1 MVRATVLLPVR
12 NGGRWLGE
20 TIQSLENQTFKD
32 FELLVIDDGST
43 DNSIDIIK
51 QSNLQHIRII
61 LGPQQGLA
69 KALALGVNES
79 KTEIIFR
86 QDQDDISL
94 PSRFQLQYNF
104 LEENKD
110 HVAVGSNAT
119 KIDEKGKKKGV
130 IKSPNKSTA
139 IEMYFN
145 LSNPLVHSSMA
156 FRKSAV
162 LVAGNYWSPSSDPFP
177 EDFHLWSRLIKNGR
191 ISVLS
196 KRLVKYRLS
205 SKGISRT
212 FYEVLA
218 KEAYFIARQN
228 LEYSMNSDLST
239 KLNRNALKIY
249 CFRNMK
255 ITFFELLSIY
265 KNLYRIKKKYGFK
278 DIELGFS
285 SIVYFRPIWHWVKKD
300 TIKEKCHKNS
310 V

>member
-119 KIDEKGKKKGV
+119 KIDEKGNKKGV
-130 IKSPNKSTA
+130 IKSPNNSKA
-139 IEMYFN
+139 IKMYFN

-156 FRKSAV
+156 FRKSVV
-162 LVAGNYWSPSSDPFP
+162 LAAGNYWSPSSDPFP
-177 EDFHLWSRLIKNGR
+177 EDFHLWSRLIKKGQIAN
-191 ISVLS
+191 IPSI
-196 KRLVKYRLS
+196 LV
-205 SKGISRT
+205 
-212 FYEVLA
+212 
-218 KEAYFIARQN
+218 
-228 LEYSMNSDLST
+228 
-239 KLNRNALKIY
+239 
-249 CFRNMK
+249 
-255 ITFFELLSIY
+255 
-265 KNLYRIKKKYGFK
+265 LYRIHNESLSQKYAITLFKGALTITEKNINDELSSTNLSKKQ
-278 DIELGFS
+278 IEAIKILGNRNEGKGKVMLRQAIEIIKILVILKRKIGYRFWQKGFS
-285 SIVYFRPIWHWVKKD
+285 IKFYLRPLYWVL
-300 TIKEKCHKNS
+300 KNPNMNFK
-310 V
+310 

>member
-12 NGGRWLGE
+12 NGGRWLEE
-20 TIQSLENQTFKD
+20 TIQSLEDQTFKD

-43 DNSIDIIK
+43 DNGIEIIK
-51 QSNLQHIRII
+51 QSNLQHIRVVP
-61 LGPQQGLA
+61 GPQQGLA
-69 KALALGVNES
+69 KALALGVNEA

-110 HVAVGSNAT
+110 HAAVGSNAT

-130 IKSPNKSTA
+130 IKSPNKSKA

-162 LVAGNYWSPSSDPFP
+162 LAAGNYWSPSSDPFP

-205 SKGISRT
+205 SKGISRM

-228 LEYSMNSDLST
+228 LENRISNNLPT

-265 KNLYRIKKKYGFK
+265 KNLYQIKKQYGYNV
-278 DIELGFS
+278 IELGFS
-285 SIVYFRPIWHWVKKD
+285 SIVYLRPIWHWVKKD
-300 TIKEKCHKNS
+300 TIKEK
-310 V
+310 

>member
-12 NGGRWLGE
+12 NGGRWLEE
-20 TIQSLENQTFKD
+20 TIQSLEDQTFKD

-61 LGPQQGLA
+61 PGPQQGLA
-69 KALALGVNES
+69 KALALGVNEA

-130 IKSPNKSTA
+130 IKSPNKSKA

-162 LVAGNYWSPSSDPFP
+162 LAAGNYWSPSSDPFP
-177 EDFHLWSRLIKNGR
+177 EDLHLWSRLIKKGQIANIPSILVMYR
-191 ISVLS
+191 IHDKSLSQKHAITLFQIALTIAEKNMNDELSSTNLS
-196 KRLVKYRLS
+196 KKQVEGLKIL
-205 SKGISRT
+205 G
-212 FYEVLA
+212 
-218 KEAYFIARQN
+218 
-228 LEYSMNSDLST
+228 
-239 KLNRNALKIY
+239 NRNEGKG
-249 CFRNMK
+249 K
-255 ITFFELLSIY
+255 ITVHQAIEIIKILVILKRKIG
-265 KNLYRIKKKYGFK
+265 YRFWQK
-278 DIELGFS
+278 GFS
-285 SIVYFRPIWHWVKKD
+285 IKFYLRPFYWVL
-300 TIKEKCHKNS
+300 KNPN
-310 V
+310 VNFK

>member
-32 FELLVIDDGST
+32 FELLVINDGST

-61 LGPQQGLA
+61 PGPQQGLA
-69 KALALGVNES
+69 KALALGVNEA

-94 PSRFQLQYNF
+94 PTRFQLQYNF

-119 KIDEKGKKKGV
+119 KIDEKGKRKGV

-162 LVAGNYWSPSSDPFP
+162 LAAGNYWSPSSDPFP

-218 KEAYFIARQN
+218 KEAYLVARQN
-228 LEYSMNSDLST
+228 LEYSMNSELST

-285 SIVYFRPIWHWVKKD
+285 SIVYLRPIWHWVKKD

>member
-12 NGGRWLGE
+12 NGGRWLEE
-20 TIQSLENQTFKD
+20 TIQSLEDQTFKD

-61 LGPQQGLA
+61 PGPQQGLA
-69 KALALGVNES
+69 KALALGVNEA

-130 IKSPNKSTA
+130 IKSPNKSKA

-145 LSNPLVHSSMA
+145 LSNPLVHSSIT

-162 LVAGNYWSPSSDPFP
+162 LAAGNYWSPSSDPFP
-177 EDFHLWSRLIKNGR
+177 EDFHLWSRLIKNGE
-191 ISVLS
+191 IANIP

-205 SKGISRT
+205 SKGISRM
-212 FYEVLA
+212 FYEALA
-218 KEAYFIARQN
+218 KEAYFIAKQN
-228 LEYSMNSDLST
+228 LENNINYDLAT
-239 KLNRNALKIY
+239 KLNVNGLQIY

-255 ITFFELLSIY
+255 ITFFELLTIY
-265 KNLYRIKKKYGFK
+265 KNLYQIKRSYGFK
-278 DIELGFS
+278 NIELGFS
-285 SIVYFRPIWHWVKKD
+285 SIIYLRPIWHLGKKD
-300 TIKEKCHKNS
+300 TIKEK
-310 V
+310 

>member
-12 NGGRWLGE
+12 NGGRWLEE
-20 TIQSLENQTFKD
+20 TIQSLEDQTFKD

-43 DNSIDIIK
+43 DNGIEIIK
-51 QSNLQHIRII
+51 QSNLQHIRVIP
-61 LGPQQGLA
+61 GPQQGLA
-69 KALALGVNES
+69 KALALGVNEA

-110 HVAVGSNAT
+110 HAAVGSNAT

-130 IKSPNKSTA
+130 IKSPNKSKA

-162 LVAGNYWSPSSDPFP
+162 LAAGNYWSPSSDPFP

-205 SKGISRT
+205 SKGISRM

-228 LEYSMNSDLST
+228 LENRISNNLPT

-265 KNLYRIKKKYGFK
+265 KNLYQIKKQYGYNV
-278 DIELGFS
+278 IELGFS
-285 SIVYFRPIWHWVKKD
+285 SIVYLRPIWHWVKKD
-300 TIKEKCHKNS
+300 TIKEK
-310 V
+310 

>member
-61 LGPQQGLA
+61 PGPQQGLA
-69 KALALGVNES
+69 KALALGVNEA

-94 PSRFQLQYNF
+94 PTRFQLQYNF

-285 SIVYFRPIWHWVKKD
+285 SIVYLRPIWHLVKKD

>member
-32 FELLVIDDGST
+32 FELLVINDGST

-61 LGPQQGLA
+61 PGPQQGLA
-69 KALALGVNES
+69 KALALGVNEA

-94 PSRFQLQYNF
+94 PTRFQLQYNF

-119 KIDEKGKKKGV
+119 KIDEKGGKIKTIKKP
-130 IKSPNKSTA
+130 INHNA
-139 IEMYFN
+139 IRLALTVEC
-145 LSNPLVHSSMA
+145 PLIHPAVA

-162 LVAGNYWSPSSDPFP
+162 LAAGNYWSPSSDPFP

-218 KEAYFIARQN
+218 KEAYLVARQN
-228 LEYSMNSDLST
+228 LEYSMNSELST

-285 SIVYFRPIWHWVKKD
+285 SIVYLRPIWHWVKKD

>member
-12 NGGRWLGE
+12 NGGRWLEE
-20 TIQSLENQTFKD
+20 TIKSLENQTFKD

-61 LGPQQGLA
+61 PGPQQGLA
-69 KALALGVNES
+69 KALALGVNEA

-110 HVAVGSNAT
+110 HVAVGSNAI

-130 IKSPNKSTA
+130 IKSPNESKA

-162 LVAGNYWSPSSDPFP
+162 LAAGNYWSPSSDPFP

-205 SKGISRT
+205 SKGVSRR

-228 LEYSMNSDLST
+228 LENRIIYDLSA
-239 KLNRNALKIY
+239 KLNRNPLQIY

-255 ITFFELLSIY
+255 ITFLELLSIY
-265 KNLYRIKKKYGFK
+265 KNLYWIKKKFDFK
-278 DIELGFS
+278 DTELGFS
-285 SIVYFRPIWHWVKKD
+285 SIVYLRPIWHWVKKG
-300 TIKEKCHKNS
+300 TIKEKGHKNS

>member
-51 QSNLQHIRII
+51 QSNLQHIRVIP
-61 LGPQQGLA
+61 GPQQGLA

-130 IKSPNKSTA
+130 IKSPNKSKA

-162 LVAGNYWSPSSDPFP
+162 LYAGNYWSPSSDPFP
-177 EDFHLWSRLIKNGR
+177 EDFHLWSRLIKKGEIAN
-191 ISVLS
+191 IP

-205 SKGISRT
+205 SKGISRM
-212 FYEVLA
+212 FYEALA
-218 KEAYFIARQN
+218 KEAYFIAKQN
-228 LEYSMNSDLST
+228 LENKIKYHLAT
-239 KLNRNALKIY
+239 KLNIDGLQIY
-249 CFRNMK
+249 CFRNTK
-255 ITFFELLSIY
+255 ITFFELLTIY
-265 KNLYRIKKKYGFK
+265 KNLYQIKRSYGFK
-278 DIELGFS
+278 NIELGFS
-285 SIVYFRPIWHWVKKD
+285 SIIYLRPIWHLGKKD
-300 TIKEKCHKNS
+300 TIKEK
-310 V
+310 

>member
-51 QSNLQHIRII
+51 QSNLQHIRVIP
-61 LGPQQGLA
+61 GPQQGLA
-69 KALALGVNES
+69 KALALGVNEA

-130 IKSPNKSTA
+130 IKSPNKSKA

-162 LVAGNYWSPSSDPFP
+162 LDAGNYWSPSSDPFP
-177 EDFHLWSRLIKNGR
+177 EDFHLWSRLIKKGEIAN
-191 ISVLS
+191 IP

-205 SKGISRT
+205 SKGISRM
-212 FYEVLA
+212 FYEALA
-218 KEAYFIARQN
+218 KEAYFIAKQN
-228 LEYSMNSDLST
+228 LENKIKYHLAT
-239 KLNRNALKIY
+239 KLNIDGLQIY
-249 CFRNMK
+249 CFRNTK
-255 ITFFELLSIY
+255 ITFFELLTIY
-265 KNLYRIKKKYGFK
+265 KNLYQIKRSYGFK
-278 DIELGFS
+278 NIELGFS
-285 SIVYFRPIWHWVKKD
+285 SIIYLRPIWHLGKKD
-300 TIKEKCHKNS
+300 TIKEK
-310 V
+310 

>member
-51 QSNLQHIRII
+51 QSNLQHIRVIP
-61 LGPQQGLA
+61 GPQQGLA

-119 KIDEKGKKKGV
+119 KIDEKGGKIKTIKKP
-130 IKSPNKSTA
+130 INHNA
-139 IEMYFN
+139 IRLALTVEC
-145 LSNPLVHSSMA
+145 PLIHPAVA

-162 LVAGNYWSPSSDPFP
+162 LAAGNYWSPSSDPFP
-177 EDFHLWSRLIKNGR
+177 EDFHLWSRLIKKGEIANLPSILIMYR
-191 ISVLS
+191 IHDKSLSQQYAITLLKVALTITEKNINDELNSTNLS
-196 KRLVKYRLS
+196 KKQ
-205 SKGISRT
+205 I
-212 FYEVLA
+212 
-218 KEAYFIARQN
+218 EAIKI
-228 LEYSMNSDLST
+228 LG
-239 KLNRNALKIY
+239 NRNEDKG
-249 CFRNMK
+249 K
-255 ITFFELLSIY
+255 ITLLQAIEII
-265 KNLYRIKKKYGFK
+265 KILVILKRKIGYRFWQK
-278 DIELGFS
+278 GFS
-285 SIVYFRPIWHWVKKD
+285 FKFYLRPFYWVLKNPN
-300 TIKEKCHKNS
+300 INHK
-310 V
+310 

>member
-32 FELLVIDDGST
+32 FELLVINDGST

-61 LGPQQGLA
+61 PGPQQGLA
-69 KALALGVNES
+69 KALALGVNEA

-119 KIDEKGKKKGV
+119 KIDEKGEKKGV
-130 IKSPNKSTA
+130 IKSPNKSKA

-145 LSNPLVHSSMA
+145 LSNPLVHSSMV

-162 LVAGNYWSPSSDPFP
+162 LAAGNYWSPSSDPFP

-205 SKGISRT
+205 SKGISRM

-228 LEYSMNSDLST
+228 LENRISNNLPT

-265 KNLYRIKKKYGFK
+265 KNLYQIKKQYGYNV
-278 DIELGFS
+278 IELGFS
-285 SIVYFRPIWHWVKKD
+285 SIVYLRPIWHWVKKD
-300 TIKEKCHKNS
+300 TIKEK
-310 V
+310 

>member
-12 NGGRWLGE
+12 NGGRWLEE
-20 TIQSLENQTFKD
+20 TIKSLENQTFKD

-61 LGPQQGLA
+61 PGPQQGLA
-69 KALALGVNES
+69 KALALGVNEA

-130 IKSPNKSTA
+130 IKSPNRSKV

-162 LVAGNYWSPSSDPFP
+162 LAAGNYWSPSSDPFP
-177 EDFHLWSRLIKNGR
+177 EDFHLWSRLINKGQIAN
-191 ISVLS
+191 IPSI
-196 KRLVKYRLS
+196 LV
-205 SKGISRT
+205 
-212 FYEVLA
+212 
-218 KEAYFIARQN
+218 
-228 LEYSMNSDLST
+228 
-239 KLNRNALKIY
+239 
-249 CFRNMK
+249 
-255 ITFFELLSIY
+255 
-265 KNLYRIKKKYGFK
+265 LYRIHNESLSQKYAITLFKVALTITEKNINDELSSTNLSKKQ
-278 DIELGFS
+278 IEGLNILGNRNEGKGK
-285 SIVYFRPIWHWVKKD
+285 ITLRQVIEI
-300 TIKEKCHKNS
+300 IKILVILKRKIGYQFCR
-310 V
+310 

>member
-110 HVAVGSNAT
+110 NVAVGSNIVLINEYGEKT
-119 KIDEKGKKKGV
+119 KVVKKP
-130 IKSPNKSTA
+130 ITNNA
-139 IEMYFN
+139 IR
-145 LSNPLVHSSMA
+145 LSLTVECPLIHPAVA

-162 LVAGNYWSPSSDPFP
+162 LGAGNYWSPSSDPFP
-177 EDFHLWSRLIKNGR
+177 EDFHLWSRLIKKGK
-191 ISVLS
+191 ISILS

-205 SKGISRT
+205 SNGISRM

-228 LEYSMNSDLST
+228 LENSMNSDLST
-239 KLNRNALKIY
+239 KLNGNTLKIY

-255 ITFFELLSIY
+255 ITFFELLTIY
-265 KNLYRIKKKYGFK
+265 RNLYQIKRSYGFK
-278 DIELGFS
+278 NIELGFS
-285 SIVYFRPIWHWVKKD
+285 SIIYLRPIWHLGKKD
-300 TIKEKCHKNS
+300 TIKEK
-310 V
+310 

>member
-12 NGGRWLGE
+12 NGGRWLEE
-20 TIQSLENQTFKD
+20 TIQSLEDQTFKD

-61 LGPQQGLA
+61 PGPQQGLA
-69 KALALGVNES
+69 KALALGVNEA

-110 HVAVGSNAT
+110 HVAVGSN
-119 KIDEKGKKKGV
+119 IVLINEYGKK
-130 IKSPNKSTA
+130 IKVVKKPLTNNA
-139 IEMYFN
+139 IR
-145 LSNPLVHSSMA
+145 LSLTVECPLIHPAVA

-162 LVAGNYWSPSSDPFP
+162 LAAGNYWSPSSDPFP

-205 SKGISRT
+205 SKGISRM

-218 KEAYFIARQN
+218 KEAYLIARQN
-228 LEYSMNSDLST
+228 LENRINNDLST
-239 KLNRNALKIY
+239 KLNRNALQIY

-265 KNLYRIKKKYGFK
+265 KNLYRIKKKSGFK

-285 SIVYFRPIWHWVKKD
+285 SIVYLRPIWHWVKKD
-300 TIKEKCHKNS
+300 TIKEKLHKNS

>member
-12 NGGRWLGE
+12 NGGRWLEE
-20 TIQSLENQTFKD
+20 TIQSLEDQTFKD

-61 LGPQQGLA
+61 PGPQQGLA
-69 KALALGVNES
+69 KALALGVNEAN
-79 KTEIIFR
+79 TEIIFR

-162 LVAGNYWSPSSDPFP
+162 LAAGNYWSPSSDPFP

-191 ISVLS
+191 IANIPSILVMYRIHDKSLSQKHAITLFQIALTIAEKNMNDELSSTNLS
-196 KRLVKYRLS
+196 KKQVEGLKIL
-205 SKGISRT
+205 G
-212 FYEVLA
+212 
-218 KEAYFIARQN
+218 
-228 LEYSMNSDLST
+228 
-239 KLNRNALKIY
+239 NRNEAKG
-249 CFRNMK
+249 K
-255 ITFFELLSIY
+255 ITVRQAIEIIKILVILKRKIG
-265 KNLYRIKKKYGFK
+265 YRFWQK
-278 DIELGFS
+278 GFS
-285 SIVYFRPIWHWVKKD
+285 IKFYLRPFYWVL
-300 TIKEKCHKNS
+300 KNPN
-310 V
+310 VNFK